1 MTRSSA
7 RELLMQLIFQMEV
20 QQDFS
25 DELKNRYLSD
35 VNGIENQLGYI
46 NGMFANIK
54 ENLEEIDATIS
65 QYSDKWKI
73 NRLPKVD
80 LSILRVAV
88 AEIRSAEDIPREVSI
103 NEAVELAKKFSTE
116 DGSKFING
124 ILSKVE

>member
-88 AEIRSAEDIPREVSI
+88 AEIRSADDIPREVSI

>member
-46 NGMFANIK
+46 NGMFATIK
-54 ENLEEIDATIS
+54 DNLEEIDATIDK
-65 QYSDKWKI
+65 YSDKWKI

-88 AEIRSAEDIPREVSI
+88 AEITSADDIPREVSI

>member
-65 QYSDKWKI
+65 QHSDKWKI

-88 AEIRSAEDIPREVSI
+88 AEIRSADDIPREVSI

>member
-1 MTRSSA
+1 
-7 RELLMQLIFQMEV
+7 
-20 QQDFS
+20 
-25 DELKNRYLSD
+25 
-35 VNGIENQLGYI
+35 
-46 NGMFANIK
+46 MFANIK

-65 QYSDKWKI
+65 QHSDKWKI

-88 AEIRSAEDIPREVSI
+88 AEIRSADDIPREVSI

>member
-7 RELLMQLIFQMEV
+7 RELLMQLLFQMEV

-88 AEIRSAEDIPREVSI
+88 AEIRSADDIPREVSI